1 MNEQALERAQARIA
15 EARADGGA
23 SIRFEAA
30 LERSRA
36 ELQSLARA
44 TAELETGLPDRVGE
58 AVREGL
64 AREVLPVGRNLAEI
78 RGLLNQSLRRLERIE
93 QELLAEREARLED
106 FAVLV
111 ELVASGWRGVDGRL
125 ERLES
130 DGGVVVQLRSEHAAA
145 IA

>member
-1 MNEQALERAQARIA
+1 M
-15 EARADGGA
+15 
-23 SIRFEAA
+23 RFEAA

-36 ELQSLARA
+36 EIESVARA
-44 TAELETGLPDRVGE
+44 AAALETSLPERVSD

-64 AREVLPVGRNLAEI
+64 AREVMPVGRNLAEI
-78 RGLLNQSLRRLERIE
+78 RGLLNQTIRRLERIE
-93 QELLAEREARLED
+93 QELLAEREARIED

-111 ELVASGWRGVDGRL
+111 DLVTSGWRGVDGRL